1 MKVNGSR
8 HFVMIGGVVVAII
21 GVSLIYALP
30 NSYRVA
36 RLMSVL
42 ITGNPGL
49 VKRLTKHLQWLLPP
63 GGIQRH
69 VCADSQPYPGQCCG
83 ANKEDRYYF
92 FCFY

>member
-1 MKVNGSR
+1 MKLNGSR

-42 ITGNPGL
+42 ITGIRGL
-49 VKRLTKHLQWLLPP
+49 SR
-63 GGIQRH
+63 G
-69 VCADSQPYPGQCCG
+69 
-83 ANKEDRYYF
+83 
-92 FCFY
+92 